1 MNSLCNCK
9 RKMMSAV
16 FSEFVHFRNEF
27 PKPTAI
33 LLCNSPWGGLT
44 FERSCSQAPVIIV
57 ALILLFF
64 KNTQRIWVF
73 LGIYTMFLY
82 RFYAFLFLSSPL
94 SIDTYHVFLKRK
106 EFASPILS
114 SFLRFYC
121 IIYLYEI
128 NKITSSFF
136 SGYTHLFFHCLLYS
150 SRKSG
155 FSGFFYCVV

>member
-1 MNSLCNCK
+1 
-9 RKMMSAV
+9 
-16 FSEFVHFRNEF
+16 
-27 PKPTAI
+27 
-33 LLCNSPWGGLT
+33 
-44 FERSCSQAPVIIV
+44 
-57 ALILLFF
+57 
-64 KNTQRIWVF
+64 
-73 LGIYTMFLY
+73 MFLY

-114 SFLRFYC
+114 GFLLFYC

-128 NKITSSFF
+128 NKIISSFF

-155 FSGFFYCVV
+155 FFGFFYCVV